1 MKYFVV
7 HICTRDGEHEYT
19 EQLVSSA
26 RDATEAERRTRVSL
40 LEALGNPDE
49 DTWEDDQLDL
59 FDRIITIENIREIPA
74 LDFAVLQRY
83 LPVVNA

>member
-7 HICTRDGEHEYT
+7 HICTRDGEHEYG

-26 RDATEAERRTRVSL
+26 RDATDAKRRTRVSL
-40 LEALGNPDE
+40 LEALGDPDE

-74 LDFAVLQRY
+74 SDFVVLQRY